1 MPLSNDQVEADID
14 GGYTR
19 EVVQRILAAKDEGL
33 VSDKAFHEL
42 RMALPENIRS
52 YLPPLSAILEERRNQ
67 NKEIK
72 VVPIPEVNT
81 CMPVCVVLLCLYSD
95 RGSWVEQGWWAGWES
110 SFKID
115 GCRRE

>member
-42 RMALPENIRS
+42 RMALPKNVRS
-52 YLPPLSAILEERRNQ
+52 YLPPLSAIVEERRNQ

-72 VVPIPEVNT
+72 VVPIPEVHVNT
-81 CMPVCVVLLCLYSD
+81 CMPACVVLLCLYSD
-95 RGSWVEQGWWAGWES
+95 RGYWVEQG
-110 SFKID
+110 
-115 GCRRE
+115 

>member
-42 RMALPENIRS
+42 RMALPENFRS
-52 YLPPLSAILEERRNQ
+52 YLPPLSAIVEERRNQ

-81 CMPVCVVLLCLYSD
+81 CMPAWVVLLCLYSD
-95 RGSWVEQGWWAGWES
+95 RRYWVEQEWWAGWES
-110 SFKID
+110 RLKID